1 MIRTVSVPPKLR
13 RAPER
18 MDSGEM
24 ISVSGENGEGAGGDE
39 GSVSGAE
46 VAVDD
51 VVVDE
56 GIVELPGVDAVLAA
70 CSCSIAAI
78 LLSRSS
84 FSWTVSAAKKLPTS
98 IALCQFS

>member
-1 MIRTVSVPPKLR
+1 
-13 RAPER
+13 